1 MTSSRKIYEKDNQE
15 VNVYRKF
22 IYCSSVY
29 KLWKQGACILDEKHY
44 VCSKPL
50 NLKKIPKIIKKKG
63 YTIQR
68 YIQLE
73 SAPEDYLIKKGYKL
87 KLK

>member
-1 MTSSRKIYEKDNQE
+1 MSSRKIYEKDKQE
-15 VNVYRKF
+15 VNVYHKF

-29 KLWKQGACILDEKHY
+29 KIWKQGACILDEKYY
-44 VCSKPL
+44 VSSKPL
-50 NLKKIPKIIKKKG
+50 NLKKIPKMIKKKE

-73 SAPEDYLIKKGYKL
+73 SAPEDYLITKGYKL

>member
-1 MTSSRKIYEKDNQE
+1 MMSSRKIYEKDKQE
-15 VNVYRKF
+15 VSVYHKF

-29 KLWKQGACILDEKHY
+29 KIWKQGACILDEKYY

-50 NLKKIPKIIKKKG
+50 NLKKIPKMIKKKG

-73 SAPEDYLIKKGYKL
+73 SAPEDYLITKGYKL